1 MIMTI
6 IISIE
11 GNIGSGKSSVIEKL
25 KKNYPNFHYL
35 QEPVDIWTNNT
46 DENGKTIL
54 DYFYGDNT
62 RWAYTFQ
69 NLAYIT
75 RIQQIL
81 EVKDKYDVIVTE
93 RSIFTDRN
101 VFAKILEQDGHINK
115 IEKSL
120 YDQWFELLK
129 KDVKIDGYIY
139 IKADPKVSY
148 ERIKKRNRQGEE
160 NILLEYLEKLHK
172 AHNEWLIQ
180 ENTTHIDG
188 NTEMSDDYIH
198 NIYCQIEWIIKGVRG
213 TIYTD

>member
-1 MIMTI
+1 MTI

-25 KKNYPNFHYL
+25 KKNYPDFYYL
-35 QEPVDIWTNNT
+35 QEPVDVWTNNT

-54 DYFYGDNT
+54 DLFYENNT

-81 EVKDKYDVIVTE
+81 AVKDKYDVIITE

-129 KDVKIDGYIY
+129 KDVKVDGYIY
-139 IKADPKVSY
+139 IKADPKVSH
-148 ERIKKRNRQGEE
+148 ERIRKRNRQGEE
-160 NILLEYLEKLHK
+160 NIPIEYLEKLHQ
-172 AHNEWLIQ
+172 AHNEWLIR
-180 ENTTHIDG
+180 ENTTNIDG
-188 NTEMSDDYIH
+188 NAEMSDDYIH
-198 NIYCQIEWIIKGVRG
+198 NIYCRIEYLIRSIKGIVYRNK
-213 TIYTD
+213 

>member
-1 MIMTI
+1 MTI

-25 KKNYPNFHYL
+25 KKNYPNFYYL
-35 QEPVDIWTNNT
+35 QEPVDVWTKYT

-54 DYFYGDNT
+54 DLFYENNT

-81 EVKDKYDVIVTE
+81 AVKDIYDVIITE

-129 KDVKIDGYIY
+129 KDVKVDGYIY
-139 IKADPKVSY
+139 IKADPKVSH
-148 ERIKKRNRQGEE
+148 ERIRKKKPTRRRKYPNRIFRKITSSSQ
-160 NILLEYLEKLHK
+160 
-172 AHNEWLIQ
+172 
-180 ENTTHIDG
+180 
-188 NTEMSDDYIH
+188 
-198 NIYCQIEWIIKGVRG
+198 
-213 TIYTD
+213 

>member
-1 MIMTI
+1 MTI

-25 KKNYPNFHYL
+25 KKNYPNFYYL
-35 QEPVDIWTNNT
+35 QEPVDVWTKYK

-54 DYFYGDNT
+54 DLFYENNT

-81 EVKDKYDVIVTE
+81 AVKDKYDVIITE

-129 KDVKIDGYIY
+129 KDVKVDGYIY
-139 IKADPKVSY
+139 IKADPKVSH
-148 ERIKKRNRQGEE
+148 ERIRKRNRQGEE
-160 NILLEYLEKLHK
+160 NIPIEYLEKLHQ

-180 ENTTHIDG
+180 ENTINIDG

-198 NIYCQIEWIIKGVRG
+198 NIYCRIEYLIRSIKGIVYRNK
-213 TIYTD
+213 